1 MSFPKKG
8 PEETKGHRGRRYST
22 RTSSKLRFPQYI
34 SGVFKV
40 RNAIVF
46 PISSRPPLVCGGEH
60 PSAGAHQDGEA
71 GGAMQKVGIFL
82 KGF

>member
-1 MSFPKKG
+1 M
-8 PEETKGHRGRRYST
+8 
-22 RTSSKLRFPQYI
+22 
-34 SGVFKV
+34 

-82 KGF
+82 KVFERYKHGLRDFFVGSPKTTRPPCAAPPGRGESSEI

>member
-1 MSFPKKG
+1 M
-8 PEETKGHRGRRYST
+8 
-22 RTSSKLRFPQYI
+22 
-34 SGVFKV
+34 

-82 KGF
+82 KVFERYKHGLRDFFCRFTENYKVSLRSAARAGGVK